1 MAYPNNNN
9 NNNQNRGFKNFNNQ
23 NQQTEEHRI
32 NFKIRCPE
40 VRLIGDDG
48 EQLGIMPTNDARKI
62 AEDRGLDLVE
72 VAPNAKPPVC
82 KIMDYG
88 KFKYREQKKEM
99 AAKKKRTETETKE
112 LRIRYRTDKGDL
124 QTKLKQARGF
134 IESGDKVKFSMRFKG
149 REAMYVNVG
158 VQKLNEITEALSD
171 IAVID
176 EQSKPQ
182 GNNIY
187 IVYAPDKNKKTTT
200 NKEKVEV
207 KENKVKT
214 QEVSDKETSEVSDNT
229 ITK

>member
-9 NNNQNRGFKNFNNQ
+9 FGQNRGFKNFNNQ
-23 NQQTEEHRI
+23 NQPQEDHRI

-62 AEDRGLDLVE
+62 AEDKGLDLVE

-88 KFKYREQKKEM
+88 KYKYKEQKKEM
-99 AAKKKRTETETKE
+99 AAKKKRSETETKE

-134 IESGDKVKFSMRFKG
+134 IENGDKVKFSMRFKG
-149 REAMYVNVG
+149 REAMYVNLG
-158 VQKLNEITEALSD
+158 VEKLNEITQALSD
-171 IAVID
+171 IAIID
-176 EQSKPQ
+176 EQSKMQ

-187 IVYAPDKNKKTTT
+187 IVYAPDKSKKVSTNKDATKDT
-200 NKEKVEV
+200 NKELK
-207 KENKVKT
+207 
-214 QEVSDKETSEVSDNT
+214 QEASKAQVSDEAK
-229 ITK
+229 